1 MKKVLVAG
9 ASGYL
14 GGYLLQ
20 EAKKQGYWV
29 RALTRDITKI
39 KEQSIFIDNLF
50 LGVVTNPET
59 LQGICKDIEVVI
71 SSIGITHQKDGLT
84 FMDVDYQGN
93 MNLLQEA
100 QKEGIAKFI
109 FVSVFDAEKM
119 QNLKV
124 IRAKQRFEKAL
135 KQSAVDYTIIY
146 PNGFFSDMQ
155 EYLKMADKGRAYL
168 FGDGQYRINP
178 IHGADLAKVCVN
190 AIIYDKKEINV
201 GGPDILSHKDIINLA
216 STSVKKTVKISKVPV
231 WLTHMFV
238 KLLRIFTP
246 EKVYG
251 PVEFFSTVC
260 TRDLIAPAYGRHH
273 LKDFFLHN
281 KNRV

>member
-1 MKKVLVAG
+1 MKKILVAG

-20 EAKKQGYWV
+20 EAKKQGYWL
-29 RALTRDITKI
+29 RALTRDMTKI
-39 KEQSIFIDNLF
+39 KEKRAFIDNIF
-50 LGVVTNPET
+50 LGEVTNPET
-59 LQGICKDIEVVI
+59 LHGICKDIDAII
-71 SSIGITHQKDGLT
+71 SSIGITHQKDGLS

-93 MNLLQEA
+93 MNLLHEA

-109 FVSVFDAEKM
+109 FVSVFNAEKM

-124 IRAKQRFEKAL
+124 IRAKRRFEKAL
-135 KQSAVDYTIIY
+135 KQSGLDYAIIY

-155 EYLKMADKGRAYL
+155 EYLKMAQKGHAYL
-168 FGDGQYRINP
+168 FGDGNYRINP

-190 AIIYDKKEINV
+190 AIHSSKKEINV

-216 STSVKKTVKISKVPV
+216 STSEKKTVKISKVPE

-238 KLLRIFTP
+238 KLLRLFTP

-260 TRDLIAPAYGRHH
+260 TQDLVAPVYGEHH

-281 KNRV
+281 RNHA